1 MRCRPN
7 QRATAKRSHAKAFAS
22 TRDKLSLRCNSRN
35 TKVMKA
41 VVYEEVAERGGF
53 EPPIQFNPYNGLANR
68 RLQPLGHLSC
78 LVLSLF
84 VLLLR
89 GLNAEE
95 YTAKC
100 HFPKTFA
107 ATLRNEPKTVF
118 KLVRK
123 VLNPSSLEI
132 RGGQAGRGFW
142 AGAQLRTIQQ
152 NLSDLGRFLLGSS
165 MDEFLHAIIEDSRQP
180 LTSRSCQSE
189 YTREKQS

>member
-1 MRCRPN
+1 MRCRPS
-7 QRATAKRSHAKAFAS
+7 QRGTAKRSHAKAFAS

-107 ATLRNEPKTVF
+107 ATLRNAAKNSLQACPQGPESVKSGNSRRTG
-118 KLVRK
+118 RAG
-123 VLNPSSLEI
+123 VL
-132 RGGQAGRGFW
+132 

-152 NLSDLGRFLLGSS
+152 NLSDLGDFFLAL
-165 MDEFLHAIIEDSRQP
+165 QW
-180 LTSRSCQSE
+180 TSFS
-189 YTREKQS
+189 